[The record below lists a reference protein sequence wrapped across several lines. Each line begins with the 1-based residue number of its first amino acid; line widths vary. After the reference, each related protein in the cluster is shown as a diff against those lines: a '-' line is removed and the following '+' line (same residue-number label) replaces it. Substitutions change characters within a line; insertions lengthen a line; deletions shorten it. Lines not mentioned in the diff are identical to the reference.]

1 MYTKKVY
8 NNCKIKKKSWLTVIQ
23 KKKKRKEKKKN
34 NLWTLDFIVI
44 RLYLNVPHITKVFY
58 LHSTKGRVDISAVAR
73 NEL

>member
-1 MYTKKVY
+1 MKKVSNKY
-8 NNCKIKKKSWLTVIQ
+8 KINIKSWLTVIQ
-23 KKKKRKEKKKN
+23 KKKEKKKN
-34 NLWTLDFIVI
+34 SLWTLDFIVI

>member
-1 MYTKKVY
+1 MKKVSNKY
-8 NNCKIKKKSWLTVIQ
+8 KIKKKILAYCDT
-23 KKKKRKEKKKN
+23 KKKKKKKKN
-34 NLWTLDFIVI
+34 SLWTLDFIVI

>member
-1 MYTKKVY
+1 ME
-8 NNCKIKKKSWLTVIQ
+8 CKRRKYIIIVKLKKKSWLTVIQ
-23 KKKKRKEKKKN
+23 KKRKEKKKN

>member
-1 MYTKKVY
+1 MKKVY
-8 NNCKIKKKSWLTVIQ
+8 NNCKIKKKILAYCDT
-23 KKKKRKEKKKN
+23 KKKRKEKKKN

>member
-1 MYTKKVY
+1 MECKRSKYIIIVKFKKKILAYCDTKK
-8 NNCKIKKKSWLTVIQ
+8 K
-23 KKKKRKEKKKN
+23 KEKKKN

>member
-1 MYTKKVY
+1 MKKVSNKY
-8 NNCKIKKKSWLTVIQ
+8 KINIKSWLTVIQ
-23 KKKKRKEKKKN
+23 KEKEKKKN
-34 NLWTLDFIVI
+34 SLWTLDFIVI